1 MRMAC
6 YEVEIGR
13 EDEVGIP
20 EDIIG
25 AMSTCSDSAGV
36 PPEPRKVCFRGE
48 YFEVHRR
55 YAVKLAPEAEYFLPP
70 NPGIGRVLAWPI
82 RQLPHFA
89 GTASSV
95 TAERR

>member
-70 NPGIGRVLAWPI
+70 NPGIGRCL
-82 RQLPHFA
+82 RGRFA
-89 GTASSV
+89 SCRISQ
-95 TAERR
+95 ERHHL